1 MRFDTPV
8 QEVNVTI
15 ASPTLCRWK
24 LFMKVHMFEI
34 VYLYKTY
41 KTVVTGYDFIKYVE
55 CETLGDVHMHKKYP
69 PPLKKRY
76 MFSNRRKI
84 Q

>member
-34 VYLYKTY
+34 VYFYKTY
-41 KTVVTGYDFIKYVE
+41 KTVVTGYDFLKYVE
-55 CETLGDVHMHKKYP
+55 CEK
-69 PPLKKRY
+69 
-76 MFSNRRKI
+76 
-84 Q
+84 